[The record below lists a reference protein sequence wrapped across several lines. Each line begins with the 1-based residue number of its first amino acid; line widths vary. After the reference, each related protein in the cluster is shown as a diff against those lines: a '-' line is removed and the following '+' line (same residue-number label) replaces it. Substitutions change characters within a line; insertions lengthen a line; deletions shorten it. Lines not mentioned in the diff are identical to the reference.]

1 VLAAVLLTV
10 VFWHPLWTGGGLVGS
25 DIYAYYLPQKAYF
38 AERLRAGELPLW
50 NNLIGNGYPQV
61 AESQTGVF
69 YPLHWALYPLLELN
83 TAYSSSVI
91 VHYVLAFLFAAAY
104 ARRIGLSRVGAGL
117 AALVYT
123 YGWFPPRVC
132 NEWSIIGGAWFPL
145 ALWCAESF
153 FQTRLWRYAFLL
165 TTTLAVQM
173 LAGHFLLAFITQLTV
188 AAYVPLRL
196 WFSPGDLPPT
206 TRGLRGQ
213 TCLGLGIAFF
223 AAFLVA
229 AVQLLPTWELKQLS
243 QRAGV
248 TAEHDPAF
256 GVIPPKYL
264 SQVALPWVWYPDEAL
279 LVDAVTPGGP
289 RTNRVEAHLYFGLIP
304 LALSL
309 RGIWECWRRRDR
321 RLAVWIL
328 LGFAALLYTT
338 GWLLPVTKHLPGFSL
353 RQGSRLQAGIRP
365 RSHLRR

>member
-1 VLAAVLLTV
+1 
-10 VFWHPLWTGGGLVGS
+10 
-25 DIYAYYLPQKAYF
+25 
-38 AERLRAGELPLW
+38 
-50 NNLIGNGYPQV
+50 
-61 AESQTGVF
+61 
-69 YPLHWALYPLLELN
+69 
-83 TAYSSSVI
+83 
-91 VHYVLAFLFAAAY
+91 
-104 ARRIGLSRVGAGL
+104 
-117 AALVYT
+117 
-123 YGWFPPRVC
+123 
-132 NEWSIIGGAWFPL
+132 
-145 ALWCAESF
+145 
-153 FQTRLWRYAFLL
+153 
-165 TTTLAVQM
+165 
-173 LAGHFLLAFITQLTV
+173 
-188 AAYVPLRL
+188 
-196 WFSPGDLPPT
+196 
-206 TRGLRGQ
+206 LRGQ

-279 LVDAVTPGGP
+279 LEDAVTPGGP

-338 GWLLPVTKHLPGFSL
+338 GWLLPVTKHLPGFSFFEGPGRYGIVTTLAAGLLAGSGFDSMANSVRGFCGSWRLPFLVSSSVRVLLGLGVFGGTVVDLYLVSRMVTYAILALTLIIVQGVFLEMLTNSLL
-353 RQGSRLQAGIRP
+353 RV
-365 RSHLRR
+365 LRRKVR